1 MSSDYTPVLSAEEL
15 AVAGTGPCIRCGTR
29 CAAVENE
36 DYSGTHTFLC
46 DTCTAELDRV
56 HAEKELLTYDSRDM
70 RYHGVGSTGQPI
82 IIDADAFAEARQ
94 QRERDGM
101 DPDQAAEETADPDGW
116 SEDMVGWIP
125 AGE

>member
-1 MSSDYTPVLSAEEL
+1 MYQP
-15 AVAGTGPCIRCGTR
+15 
-29 CAAVENE
+29 
-36 DYSGTHTFLC
+36 
-46 DTCTAELDRV
+46 
-56 HAEKELLTYDSRDM
+56 LLYDSRDG
-70 RYHGVGSTGQPI
+70 RYHGVQSDGIPVQ
-82 IIDADAFAEARQ
+82 IDADAFAEARQ